1 MDSMCR
7 KCGSTGFYIQQ
18 RGMQVGM
25 YCDTC
30 GSWMKWVGKKEL
42 PFLKRKGYAI
52 LPQNVEV
59 TLKGSADLG
68 LEKVDKLP
76 DIPNGDL
83 GITSFGGPK
92 VSVEPIVNPSTAPTM
107 PFADMEAEIERRVA
121 ERLKVIEEQK
131 KSVIE
136 EVTVDE
142 GYCPICEG
150 NPLTADGHSTV
161 EVTIYSGL
169 MTVTDPDGL
178 NIFGLY
184 KLKRCP
190 FCGKLF

>member
-1 MDSMCR
+1 MESLCR

-18 RGMQVGM
+18 RGMQTGM

-30 GSWMKWVGKKEL
+30 GSWMKWIGKKEL
-42 PFLKRKGYAI
+42 PMLKKRGYAVI
-52 LPQNVEV
+52 PQNVEV
-59 TLKGSADLG
+59 TLKGSMDLG
-68 LEKVDKLP
+68 VEKVSKLP

-83 GITSFGGPK
+83 GVSSFGGPR
-92 VSVEPIVNPSTAPTM
+92 VTVEPIAAPPSVPTM
-107 PFADMEAEIERRVA
+107 PLADIEAEVERRVA

-131 KSVIE
+131 KSAVE

-142 GYCPICEG
+142 GYCPVCEG
-150 NPLTADGHSTV
+150 NPLVADGHSTV

-169 MTVTDPDGL
+169 MTVTDLDGL

>member
-1 MDSMCR
+1 MESLCR

-18 RGMQVGM
+18 RGMQIGM

-42 PFLKRKGYAI
+42 PILKRKGYAI

-59 TLKGSADLG
+59 TLKGSKDLG

-76 DIPNGDL
+76 DFPNADL
-83 GITSFGGPK
+83 GVTTFNSPK
-92 VSVEPIVNPSTAPTM
+92 VTVEPIVPPSVSSTM

-131 KSVIE
+131 KNSIE
-136 EVTVDE
+136 EVTIDE
-142 GYCPICEG
+142 GYCPVCEG
-150 NPLTADGHSTV
+150 NPLIADGHSTV

-169 MTVTDPDGL
+169 MTVTDLDGL